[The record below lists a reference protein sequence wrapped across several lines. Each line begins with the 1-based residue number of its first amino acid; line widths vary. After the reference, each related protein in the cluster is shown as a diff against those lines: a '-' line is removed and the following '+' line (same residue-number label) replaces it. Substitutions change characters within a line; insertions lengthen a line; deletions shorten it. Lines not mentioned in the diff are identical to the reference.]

1 MKKQITTVLVT
12 IFLTFVIVQNA
23 ALTTISVKPV
33 SGGYSVELFGAVTTV
48 K

>member
-1 MKKQITTVLVT
+1 MRKQLATVITTV
-12 IFLTFVIVQNA
+12 FLTFVIVHNA
-23 ALTTISVKPV
+23 ALTTISVQPV